1 MGSAAR
7 KIEQSG
13 KRVLVRGTLFTPD
26 GAFNVLVRDVS
37 PTGALISS
45 KDRVPPRCDVIL
57 KRGPIFVAGHVAST
71 NETGASPIP
80 PRSGRTSASGPM
92 SWTSTPNS
100 RQASSAPGMA
110 TAAPKSP
117 PTASTA
123 TRMRARS

>member
-71 NETGASPIP
+71 NETGAEVKFYRVLSDDDVF
-80 PRSGRTSASGPM
+80 
-92 SWTSTPNS
+92 
-100 RQASSAPGMA
+100 
-110 TAAPKSP
+110 TAALPLP
-117 PTASTA
+117 NQI
-123 TRMRARS
+123 